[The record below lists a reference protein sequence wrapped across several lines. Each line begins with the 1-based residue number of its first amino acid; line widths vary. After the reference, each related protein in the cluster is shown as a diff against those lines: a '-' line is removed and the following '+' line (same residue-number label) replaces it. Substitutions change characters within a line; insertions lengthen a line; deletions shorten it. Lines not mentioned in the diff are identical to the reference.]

1 MKNTADITILLDRSG
16 SMSCIAEETIRGFNA
31 FIKEQQKLGNKAYV
45 TLVQFD
51 HEYELLYE
59 GIPLQEAVP
68 LNTINYVPRGTTALL
83 DAMGRSMVE
92 TRHRILCMPATE
104 RPEKVIFVT
113 ITDGRENHSSEYT
126 RLQIFDMISMQRS
139 KHKWEFLFLASNQDA
154 IEEAGHLGIPPT
166 HAYDFQADV
175 QGTKAMFSMVNE
187 RITDFRKTT
196 VDDDDNDY
204 DNDNDLNGE

>member
-1 MKNTADITILLDRSG
+1 MKNTTDITILLDRSG

-31 FIKEQQKLGNKAYV
+31 FLKEQQKFGNKAYV

-59 GIPLQEAVP
+59 GIPLKEAVP
-68 LNTINYVPRGTTALL
+68 LSTINYVPRGTTALL
-83 DAMGRSMVE
+83 DAMGRSMTE

-113 ITDGRENHSSEYT
+113 ITDGRENHSSEYN
-126 RLQIFDMISMQRS
+126 RRQIFDMISRQRR
-139 KHKWEFLFLASNQDA
+139 KLNWEFLFLAANQDA
-154 IEEAGHLGIPPT
+154 IEEASHLGIPAS
-166 HAYDFQADV
+166 HAYDFQADA

-196 VDDDDNDY
+196 VDEDDED